1 MSASGGSTSDAVDIG
16 QGWLEYLDDDSHRP
30 YYMNQVTAEV
40 TWDHPFPLRDD
51 SSLVFNVRTKVN
63 QVHVRSPSVDTQCT
77 EDILEAQGVNLG
89 HAVEVLR
96 GFAPEIEVEQQPSPQ
111 LPALTSFIPADVAF
125 PVMSCKVRIFLYRC
139 GLSIAFLWR
148 PSYQFN
154 F

>member
-1 MSASGGSTSDAVDIG
+1 MSASGSSTSDAVDIG
-16 QGWLEYLDDDSHRP
+16 QGWLEYLDDDTHRP

-51 SSLVFNVRTKVN
+51 SSLVLNVSTKVN
-63 QVHVRSPSVDTQCT
+63 QVHVRSPSEDTQCV
-77 EDILEAQGVNLG
+77 EDILEAQGGNLG
-89 HAVEVLR
+89 HSVEVLR
-96 GFAPEIEVEQQPSPQ
+96 EFAPDIEVEH
-111 LPALTSFIPADVAF
+111 
-125 PVMSCKVRIFLYRC
+125 VMSCKVRIVLYLC